1 MYSLSGIASTSAS
14 VSSAPALDFQADES
28 LGSVFT
34 AGRLFW
40 FVDVGVEGRTG
51 LSSRETVLSGASASA
66 GLPAAGALATLA
78 AALGAAVLEA
88 GVLLTF
94 TLLAALYTC
103 ST

>member
-1 MYSLSGIASTSAS
+1 
-14 VSSAPALDFQADES
+14 
-28 LGSVFT
+28 
-34 AGRLFW
+34 
-40 FVDVGVEGRTG
+40 
-51 LSSRETVLSGASASA
+51 
-66 GLPAAGALATLA
+66 LPAAGALATLA